1 MVADHKME
9 LDCCFLRT
17 PGDRIRPEAGRGR
30 GKVRLHG
37 DRVQEGRREVAVQD
51 DPDRE
56 EPTAKGHRRGK
67 SLREEDPSLARS
79 SAKTQMMSRSV

>member
-1 MVADHKME
+1 MVADLKME
-9 LDCCFLRT
+9 LDFCFLCT

-30 GKVRLHG
+30 GLGQDRLHG

-67 SLREEDPSLARS
+67 SLRWIPASLDQVP
-79 SAKTQMMSRSV
+79 KPK